1 MTSAPLEGADFVLG
15 RCMSP
20 AGWWPAGS
28 PNAEPYYGVVVA
40 GGVAGAAGA
49 SGAAGAG
56 VVGAAG
62 AGVSGAGVAGA
73 LDVAGGGGVV
83 VPVLLPEK

>member
-1 MTSAPLEGADFVLG
+1 
-15 RCMSP
+15 MSP
-20 AGWWPAGS
+20 AEWRPAGS
-28 PNAEPYYGVVVA
+28 PKAERYGVVVA